1 MVLDPLE
8 RMIEKVKVIAQNP
21 MSAATDE
28 VNLAGV
34 YSFAASD
41 IKQKEN
47 MQRKRTMKL
56 SGKTL
61 KMMEL
66 EEEEDVKEEDL
77 YETEVLERAI
87 VKIGYLLALGFGE
100 AGAGIIGQNM
110 TQGGDL
116 DPMMPG
122 QRTTAIFG
130 FCILEDFVE
139 CTEVLQADIMTYV
152 NRVAEI
158 THSMVDRY
166 GGSTN
171 KNIGEAF
178 LLVWKF
184 HDPKEI

>member
-1 MVLDPLE
+1 
-8 RMIEKVKVIAQNP
+8 

-100 AGAGIIGQNM
+100 AGAGIIG
-110 TQGGDL
+110 
-116 DPMMPG
+116 
-122 QRTTAIFG
+122 
-130 FCILEDFVE
+130 
-139 CTEVLQADIMTYV
+139 
-152 NRVAEI
+152 
-158 THSMVDRY
+158 
-166 GGSTN
+166 
-171 KNIGEAF
+171 
-178 LLVWKF
+178 
-184 HDPKEI
+184 

>member
-8 RMIEKVKVIAQNP
+8 RMIEKVKVIASNP

-41 IKQKEN
+41 EKQREHKLR
-47 MQRKRTMKL
+47 RKTMKL
-56 SGKTL
+56 SGKSFET
-61 KMMEL
+61 
-66 EEEEDVKEEDL
+66 EEEDEVDEKDL

-110 TQGGDL
+110 TRGGDL

-122 QRTTAIFG
+122 
-130 FCILEDFVE
+130 
-139 CTEVLQADIMTYV
+139 
-152 NRVAEI
+152 
-158 THSMVDRY
+158 
-166 GGSTN
+166 
-171 KNIGEAF
+171 
-178 LLVWKF
+178 
-184 HDPKEI
+184 